1 MADSD
6 ASPVL
11 TPQLLLAAYAQGVFP
26 MGRRRDDPCVEWY
39 SPDPRA
45 VLPLDRFKCP
55 RSLRQRV
62 QRSEFQITLD
72 TAFSE
77 VIAACAEP
85 RNAERQTW
93 INQPIIDAF
102 CDLHRLGFAHSVEAW
117 RDEHMVGGLYG
128 VGLGGAF
135 FGESMFHR
143 ADLGGTDASKVCLVH
158 LVQHLQQCGFVLLD
172 VQFVTPHLEQFG
184 VIEIGRDDY
193 LQRLRLA
200 LAADASW

>member
-1 MADSD
+1 
-6 ASPVL
+6 
-11 TPQLLLAAYAQGVFP
+11 

-45 VLPLDRFKCP
+45 VLPLDRFKCT

-62 QRSEFQITLD
+62 QRSEFEIRRD
-72 TAFSE
+72 TVFAA
-77 VIAACAEP
+77 VIDACAEP
-85 RNAERQTW
+85 RNTERQTW